1 MKKSRLRDRPVIL
14 GSISVTALILIWEA
28 VGLAGVSKALPPFH
42 EVVVAF
48 GEVLTSDRFHEAV
61 WATFKAILIGFPP
74 AVVLGI
80 ILGTAVATFD
90 TARWILD
97 PWINLGLSLPLVSMV
112 PVLLFIF
119 GLGTPAIVAV
129 VVIYTLPILIVNTAS
144 GVESVNRD
152 LIDMGRSFNADR
164 ATTFRRIL
172 LPGAAPLV
180 MAGVR
185 IGAGRAIKGAI
196 VAEQIVGLI
205 GLGGLIQRLG
215 GAFAMADLY
224 AVVIFVGMIGVA
236 GVSLIGRIEKRLA
249 T

>member
-1 MKKSRLRDRPVIL
+1 MRTLGGRPVLL
-14 GSISVTALILIWEA
+14 GTISVGMLLVAWELI
-28 VGLAGVSKALPPFH
+28 GLAGVSQALPPFH
-42 EVVVAF
+42 EVMSAF
-48 GEVLTSDRFHEAV
+48 GEVLTSDRFYEAV
-61 WATFKAILIGFPP
+61 WATFKAILIGYPP
-74 AVVLGI
+74 AVVAGI
-80 ILGTAVATFD
+80 LLGTAMALFGPV
-90 TARWILD
+90 RWLLD
-97 PWINLGLSLPLVSMV
+97 PWVNLGLSLPLVSMV
-112 PVLLFIF
+112 PVIIFIF
-119 GLGTPAIVAV
+119 GLGTSSIVAV

-144 GVESVNRD
+144 GVQSVNRD

-185 IGAGRAIKGAI
+185 IGAGRAIKGAV

-215 GAFAMADLY
+215 GAFAVADLY
-224 AVVIFVGMIGVA
+224 AVIIFVGMVGVA
-236 GVSLIGRIEKRLA
+236 SVALLGRLEKRLA